1 MTKTANDY
9 QELVCVIEPR
19 SAFLTPLQADTLWGM
34 LAWACR
40 WVYGEAELN
49 NFLALQSDG
58 SPRLLLSDA
67 FPDGYL
73 PRPLQPL
80 TAPKIRQ
87 AIERR
92 GIKESDED
100 YLEALAA
107 AKDWLKQ
114 TYLDREQVFNLLTG
128 VTTQTILLSDGLTEL
143 MNARRTGKFRKS
155 EIEEHPR
162 RHNIIDR
169 IRGGSLRENGLYT
182 HQEMWLHRR
191 WSFYL
196 RTTYDATWLRP
207 LLDYVAEAGFGKRA
221 STGLGR
227 FAVLELRALKSHE
240 QFPAVADANGFL
252 TLSSAYVPTASE
264 MTAGAFY
271 ALHLKRGKLG
281 SAMPTSSPGG
291 FLKYPIAMCRA
302 GSVFPANDPTRRW
315 FGQMLGGVH
324 REHTEVRHYGFAF
337 PVPGKLFPGS
347 VGAQCL

>member
-40 WVYGEAELN
+40 WIYGEGELQD
-49 NFLALQSDG
+49 FLDLQSDG

-73 PRPLQPL
+73 PRPLRPL
-80 TAPKIRQ
+80 TALDIRQ
-87 AIERR
+87 AIEQR

-114 TYLDREQVFNLLTG
+114 IYLDRQQVFDLLAG
-128 VTTQTILLSDGLTEL
+128 ATTQTTLLSDSLTKL
-143 MNARRTGKFRKS
+143 MNARRTGKFQNPEPEK
-155 EIEEHPR
+155 HPR

-169 IRGGSLRENGLYT
+169 LRGGSLRENGLYT
-182 HQEMWLHRR
+182 SQEMWLHHR

-196 RTTYDATWLRP
+196 RTTYDTAWLRP
-207 LLDYVAEAGFGKRA
+207 LLDYVADTGFGKRA

-227 FAVLELRALKSHE
+227 FAVVELRALKSDE
-240 QFPAVADANGFL
+240 QFPAVADADGFL
-252 TLSSAYVPTASE
+252 TLSSAYAPAARE
-264 MTAGAFY
+264 MIEGAFY
-271 ALHLKRGKLG
+271 SLHVKRGKLG

-302 GSVFPANDPTRRW
+302 GSVFPASDPTRRW

-324 REHTEVRHYGFAF
+324 RERDEIRHYGFAY
-337 PVPGKLFPGS
+337 PVAGKLFD
-347 VGAQCL
+347 